1 MTLYGGGYMDKSG
14 FKSLYERN
22 KQMTEYEEAV
32 NFLLDLEVKFT
43 DIDNIDTNKL
53 DEIISYFV
61 YKDLSSVKNFVILMR
76 YYKLIKRNDLFVHL
90 TRYTGML
97 DVVGNI
103 LIRLKRLVSED
114 LYKEIL
120 DNYEMPY
127 LGLSPKKLPFYIE
140 DLMNRLNDNLSED
153 LVKKVLTGNNH
164 GLSENS
170 QIAEKIAYENALSL
184 KDYLKDR
191 HARKVQELETCFR
204 ENKVWFEQVITED
217 VIEYVKG
224 NQEILSAVLK
234 DDTLLITKIPYDTS
248 NYLNAENDTL
258 KKYYG
263 CHCPFAREAIIDKS
277 SDIDEKFCYCSAGF
291 AKFPFEVILGQKL
304 PIKVIES
311 ILGGSDICRFEID
324 LKDVKY
330 KK

>member
-1 MTLYGGGYMDKSG
+1 MDKSG

-22 KQMTEYEEAV
+22 KLMTEYDEAV
-32 NFLLDLEVKFT
+32 NFLLDLEAKFT
-43 DIDNIDTNKL
+43 DIDNIDNNRL
-53 DEIISYFV
+53 DEIISYLVF
-61 YKDLSSVKNFVILMR
+61 KDLSSVKNFVILMR
-76 YYKLIKRNDLFVHL
+76 YYKLINRNDLFVHL

-97 DVVGNI
+97 DVVDNI
-103 LIRLKRLVSED
+103 IIRLKRLVDEN
-114 LYKEIL
+114 LYREIL
-120 DNYEMPY
+120 NDYEMPY
-127 LGLSPKKLPFYIE
+127 LGLSPYELPQYIE
-140 DLMNRLNDNLSED
+140 DLMNRLTNNLSED
-153 LVKKVLTGNNH
+153 EVKTVLTGNNH
-164 GLSENS
+164 EISENS
-170 QIAEKIAYENALSL
+170 QMAEKIAYENALSL

-191 HARKVQELETCFR
+191 HNRKVQELETCFK
-204 ENKVWFEQVITED
+204 ENRVWFEQVITED

-263 CHCPFAREAIIDKS
+263 CHCPFAREAIISKS
-277 SDIDEKFCYCSAGF
+277 NNIDEKFCYCSAGF

-304 PIKVIES
+304 PIKVKES

-324 LKDVKY
+324 LKGIDY

>member
-1 MTLYGGGYMDKSG
+1 MDKSG
-14 FKSLYERN
+14 FRSLYERN
-22 KQMTEYEEAV
+22 KLMTEYEEAV
-32 NFLLDLEVKFT
+32 NFLLDLEMKFI
-43 DIDNIDTNKL
+43 DIDNIDFVRL
-53 DEIISYFV
+53 DEIISYLV

-76 YYKLIKRNDLFVHL
+76 YYKLINRNDLFIHL

-103 LIRLKRLVSED
+103 LIRLKRLVNEN
-114 LYKEIL
+114 LYREIL
-120 DNYEMPY
+120 INYEMPY
-127 LGLSPKKLPFYIE
+127 LGVPPKKLPFYIE
-140 DLMNRLNDNLSED
+140 DLMNRLNNNLSED
-153 LVKKVLTGNNH
+153 EVKKVLTGNNH

-170 QIAEKIAYENALSL
+170 QMSEKIAYENALSL

-191 HARKVQELETCFR
+191 HNRKVQELETCFR
-204 ENKVWFEQVITED
+204 ENRVWFEQVITED

-277 SDIDEKFCYCSAGF
+277 NNIDEKFCYCSAGF

-311 ILGGSDICRFEID
+311 ILGGSDVCRFEID
-324 LKDVKY
+324 LKNIEY